1 MEYKLIKEYPGSPK
15 LGAKVSEN
23 NKYMWYG
30 DEFFLKY
37 PEFYEKI
44 VEKTYKILKSCPIE
58 GTIYK
63 VKRLSDDVV
72 FIVGDKIKRTG
83 YNDVNVIRGFN
94 EDKNGYIL
102 VSISDKIDE
111 GYFGKK
117 GVNISAIEHVKDVL
131 FTTEDGVDITKSTT
145 CFAVS
150 SHFGIYETN
159 INEYVSKE
167 WYSGKKIFYSRE
179 KAEEHILMNKPC
191 LSINDLKSW
200 GVISVDTLVKLVKQK
215 L

>member
-1 MEYKLIKEYPGSPK
+1 MKYKLIKEYPGSPK
-15 LGAKVSEN
+15 IGTEISEV

-37 PEFYEKI
+37 PEFYEKV

-72 FIVGDKIKRTG
+72 FIVGDKIKRAG
-83 YNDVNVIRGFN
+83 YNDVDVIRGFN

-102 VSISDKIDE
+102 VSMSDKIDS

-117 GVNISAIEHVKDVL
+117 GVNISAVEHAKNVL
-131 FTTEDGVDITKSTT
+131 FTTLDGVDICKGDK
-145 CFAVS
+145 CYAVS
-150 SHFGIYETN
+150 DNFNILYTSHVPDDYQKQGVVRSFSTN
-159 INEYVSKE
+159 
-167 WYSGKKIFYSRE
+167 E
-179 KAEEHILMNKPC
+179 KAEEYVIMNKPC